1 VDWLTFFSTDIKSLA
16 WPTAAI
22 IALFVLKRQIADLL
36 RALGNRLLTAKG
48 GGFEFTFGERVDQ
61 VEESLPAQEQLKE
74 ITVSLSG
81 SGQLEADAQ
90 RIENISELARLPP
103 PYIVSQAWLRLEQ
116 AIRENLD
123 YVLPTDARRPLSPL
137 TYLELAREQGLVSE
151 DEEPAIHRLRE
162 MRNLAAHSVDP
173 GISITDALRY
183 QDIAEAIIQRI
194 KERKRP
200 PRP

>member
-1 VDWLTFFSTDIKSLA
+1 LDWLTFFSTDIKSLA

-61 VEESLPAQEQLKE
+61 VEESLPAQELKE

-81 SGQLEADAQ
+81 GGRLALELDAQ
-90 RIENISELARLPP
+90 RIDNISELARLPP
-103 PYIVSQAWLRLEQ
+103 PYIVSQAWLGLEQ

-123 YVLPTDARRPLSPL
+123 YVLPIDRFSVEPCAHRAPALLHVWT
-137 TYLELAREQGLVSE
+137 E
-151 DEEPAIHRLRE
+151 DRAVR
-162 MRNLAAHSVDP
+162 AA
-173 GISITDALRY
+173 
-183 QDIAEAIIQRI
+183 
-194 KERKRP
+194 
-200 PRP
+200 